1 MLTGAKNTLQ
11 CAEDLA
17 LKSYVAARCASRL
30 LDAERDQPLR
40 IASLEQKARGLKE
53 EKASLEAE
61 LATAHSNAE
70 AELQAARLEVENAK
84 AEAAEL
90 RRSLETKAT
99 ELKDAEC
106 REQAAT
112 QAVNAYRE
120 AVRAG
125 AEPLQRDIAAFLG
138 TMGLYAPDLSPTANQ
153 FPYLSCSV
161 GFALVS
167 PWLHPATVRCVTLAP
182 RWRCDPLALR

>member
-1 MLTGAKNTLQ
+1 MLTGARNALQ

-17 LKSYVAARCASRL
+17 LKSFVAARCASRV

-40 IASLEQKARGLKE
+40 IASLEQKARGLEE

-61 LATAHSNAE
+61 LTAARASAE
-70 AELQAARLEVENAK
+70 TELQAARLEAEKAK

-125 AEPLQRDIAAFLG
+125 AEPLQHDIAAFLE
-138 TMGLYAPDLSPTANQ
+138 TMILSP
-153 FPYLSCSV
+153 PPSLSYS
-161 GFALVS
+161 
-167 PWLHPATVRCVTLAP
+167 
-182 RWRCDPLALR
+182 